1 MIPGLLQLLVFQGL
15 GEVLARFLLPVVPGP
30 VIGLVALLAWLRLRG
45 RVGEGLEQVS
55 GAFSRHLGLLFV
67 PAAVGVVMFVP
78 QLRESLPGLL
88 AALVTSVVATIA
100 VSAWLL
106 KVLSPREDSDGEGD
120 EGRDAAPPARG
131 TRGPRDAAPAE
142 RLR

>member
-1 MIPGLLQLLVFQGL
+1 MSPGLLQLLVFQGI

-45 RVGEGLEQVS
+45 CVGEGLEQVS

-67 PAAVGVVMFVP
+67 PAAVGVVMFEPLLRGSVP
-78 QLRESLPGLL
+78 GVL
-88 AALVTSVVATIA
+88 AALVASVVATIA

-106 KVLSPREDSDGEGD
+106 KVLSPREDGDGEGEGD
-120 EGRDAAPPARG
+120 GDAEGYEGRGAASAE
-131 TRGPRDAAPAE
+131 PR
-142 RLR
+142 R

>member
-1 MIPGLLQLLVFQGL
+1 MIGGLLQLLVFQGI
-15 GEVLARFLLPVVPGP
+15 GELLARFVLPVVPGP

-67 PAAVGVVMFVP
+67 P
-78 QLRESLPGLL
+78 GLL

-106 KVLSPREDSDGEGD
+106 KVLSPREDGDGQGD
-120 EGRDAAPPARG
+120 EGLDTAPPG
-131 TRGPRDAAPAE
+131 RGPRDAAPAE
-142 RLR
+142 PRR